1 VQLLIDS
8 FTATDRPWDGVK
20 GNLPKFGLGALSIAF
35 DVAFILQHFV
45 FYGPTEPYKAE
56 RRMLDEEDPLLS

>member
-1 VQLLIDS
+1 M
-8 FTATDRPWDGVK
+8 
-20 GNLPKFGLGALSIAF
+20 
-35 DVAFILQHFV
+35 LQHFV